1 MISHSFEKA
10 KEMGIAV
17 VVLGHPSNYVVR
29 GFQSC
34 IRKNVCFGDG
44 YFFSG
49 MLVKELVP
57 NTLDGRRYRFE
68 KSPVFDLNQSEIEE
82 FDKRFP
88 KKEKKVLP
96 QQEEFFINSHS
107 VVHL

>member
-10 KEMGIAV
+10 KEMGATV
-17 VVLGHPSNYVVR
+17 VVLGHPSNYVAR

-68 KSPVFDLNQSEIEE
+68 ESPVFDLNEAEIEE

-88 KKEKKVLP
+88 KKR
-96 QQEEFFINSHS
+96 EEGLAATKRILH
-107 VVHL
+107 